1 MPEYRENGGFFE
13 GELLGGE
20 MIGEGV
26 KRLINWEMLRI

>member
-1 MPEYRENGGFFE
+1 MPEYRENGGFFK
-13 GELLGGE
+13 GGLLGGE